1 MRHCLARISAA
12 MLGIAVLAAA
22 PVAAETGPRV
32 PATQSG
38 VDEKW
43 LLVESMAY
51 RSVAA
56 KTIAASGDKE
66 AIAALDKAKS
76 LIGDAKAAGAG
87 GQYKEANDKL
97 NEALK
102 LINDHARR
110 LTLGSVGAERAK
122 VLFERRRHAVE
133 TFLKA
138 YERVSSDPKAD
149 ASQLPKE
156 HTGWIAEELTG
167 ADALF
172 AKGQH
177 ERALEQLEAAYER
190 TRGLIRSMRT
200 GQTLTRSLN
209 FATAEEEYNYE
220 FKRNDSFFALLEFAI
235 VEKNPSGSIVERI
248 HQDRDKAREVRRTAD
263 ALAKSGDFAGAITA
277 LNSSTNILL
286 QAIRMS
292 GIYVPG

>member
-56 KTIAASGDKE
+56 KTITASGDKE

-110 LTLGSVGAERAK
+110 LTLSSVGAERAK

-156 HTGWIAEELTG
+156 HTGWIAEELAG

-263 ALAKSGDFAGAITA
+263 ALAKSGDFPGAITA